1 MGALSRETA
10 RMANRGRAGARVNSN
25 KGAKHGTLSFALKLN
40 FFALFLTAFWTPLN
54 TLLLPGMVE
63 PLAPATL
70 RGSALGGL
78 TLVGVGIAVLVQPVF
93 GAFSDR
99 WRSGERRRMPMAVP
113 ALLAGPLLVGMWFTP
128 NFAILLLVY
137 IVLQCAMNMAQAAF
151 QALIPDAVPEAE
163 RSRPSGVKT
172 ALDVGGNAV
181 GLGVAGALIVL
192 GAGEVAIM
200 WSLVGLCA
208 GGAAIAWLTAPQAK
222 PRDGLEQLGGPLG
235 VFRPL
240 KDGPPEFRAAIATRF
255 LFLLG
260 LFPVQRFIL
269 YMLEDRYD
277 IEEPLARASVFIIIG
292 IAVAAL
298 AGLGAGVLDDFM
310 STKGLTQLAT
320 TVAAGALLGIAFA
333 PTLAVL
339 AVSGLVLAAAA
350 GAFQAVNWGV
360 LAKSLKDDEAA
371 RYFGLANIATAGAGA
386 LAGAF
391 GPLVDVA
398 QRFVPGATYQV
409 LFGICALIAACALL
423 PGRKTKA
430 HA

>member
-1 MGALSRETA
+1 
-10 RMANRGRAGARVNSN
+10 MANRVIRAGAR
-25 KGAKHGTLSFALKLN
+25 GGPAAATADARRETGTFRFALKLN
-40 FFALFLTAFWTPLN
+40 LFALFLTAFWTPLN

-63 PLAPATL
+63 PLAPEAL

-78 TLVGVGIAVLVQPVF
+78 TLVGVGIAVLAQPLC

-99 WRSGERRRMPMAVP
+99 WRSPERRRIPMVVP
-113 ALLAGPLLVGMWFTP
+113 ALLAGPLVAAMWFAP
-128 NFAILLLVY
+128 NFGILLLVY
-137 IVLQCAMNMAQAAF
+137 IVLQCSMNMAQAAF
-151 QALIPDAVPEAE
+151 QALIPDQVSEEE

-181 GLGVAGALIVL
+181 GLGFAGALIVL

-200 WSLVGLCA
+200 WGLVALCA
-208 GGAAIAWLTAPQAK
+208 GGAAIAFLTVPQA
-222 PRDGLEQLGGPLG
+222 PPVPGLQPLGGIAG
-235 VFRPL
+235 VFEPL
-240 KDGPPEFRAAIATRF
+240 KNGPPEFRAAIATRF

-269 YMLEDRYD
+269 FMLEDRYD
-277 IEEPLARASVFIIIG
+277 VEEPLARASVFIIIG
-292 IAVAAL
+292 IAVAAI
-298 AGLGAGVLDDFM
+298 AGLGAGVLDDVM
-310 STKGLTQLAT
+310 STRRLTQLAT
-320 TVAAGALLGIAFA
+320 VIAAGALLGIAFA

-339 AVSGLVLAAAA
+339 AIAGLVLAAAA

-360 LAKSLKDDEAA
+360 LAKSLEDKEAA

-398 QRFVPGATYQV
+398 ERYVPGATYQV
-409 LFGICALIAACALL
+409 LFGICAVIAACALL
-423 PGRKTKA
+423 PERRLAEHHQQK
-430 HA
+430 